1 MAGSWSALSQS
12 VLTDRLSA
20 VRRLR
25 WAALSLSGSPSS
37 GPQQGRCRLGGGDAR
52 LQGAKGHFVFL
63 VAGFPDGLPSWSRSC
78 VPGREALPHPVLGP
92 GGTTPPRSCLG
103 CLPFF
108 LEATTDLLLSLSI
121 NLNFLEFYINGIM

>member
-1 MAGSWSALSQS
+1 M
-12 VLTDRLSA
+12 
-20 VRRLR
+20 
-25 WAALSLSGSPSS
+25 
-37 GPQQGRCRLGGGDAR
+37 GGGDAR

-78 VPGREALPHPVLGP
+78 VPGREGLPHPVLGP

-108 LEATTDLLLSLSI
+108 LEAPPLPFLLDI
-121 NLNFLEFYINGIM
+121 EGDFFLKEWKCIMEGI